1 MFSQSLRRFSSSL
14 KDKLPK
20 HKYILDPKSYRL
32 AHPIYSIKDIKKV
45 PISHYQPKNMR
56 DRIAY
61 YTIKVVR
68 STFDFFSMYDPKN
81 MGEKEWLNRII
92 FLETVAGVPGLI
104 GGMCRHLRSL
114 RTM

>member
-1 MFSQSLRRFSSSL
+1 
-14 KDKLPK
+14 
-20 HKYILDPKSYRL
+20 
-32 AHPIYSIKDIKKV
+32 
-45 PISHYQPKNMR
+45 MR
-56 DRIAY
+56 DRLAY
-61 YTIKVVR
+61 YMIKVVR

-104 GGMCRHLRSL
+104 GGMSRHLRSL

>member
-20 HKYILDPKSYRL
+20 HKYLLDPKSYRL
-32 AHPIYSIKDIKKV
+32 AHPVYSIKDIKKV
-45 PISHYQPKNMR
+45 PVSHYQPKNMR
-56 DRIAY
+56 DRLAY
-61 YTIKVVR
+61 YMIKVVR
-68 STFDFFSMYDPKN
+68 STFDFFSMYDPQN

-104 GGMCRHLRSL
+104 GGMSRHLRSL